1 MTSVAAI
8 DRFSLG
14 QLGRPMANYSQH
26 YRGIH
31 YSIKAA
37 GARRW
42 KWTVEPPESVQG
54 LHAASGE
61 VRGQVR
67 DAIVAAYREID
78 QQADQSMH

>member
-1 MTSVAAI
+1 
-8 DRFSLG
+8 
-14 QLGRPMANYSQH
+14 MANYSQH

-54 LHAASGE
+54 LHTASGE

-78 QQADQSMH
+78 QQANQSMH

>member
-1 MTSVAAI
+1 MSST
-8 DRFSLG
+8 G
-14 QLGRPMANYSQH
+14 QH
-26 YRGIH
+26 DRGIH
-31 YSIKAA
+31 YSITAA

-54 LHAASGE
+54 LHIASGE

-78 QQADQSMH
+78 HQADPSMH